1 MEFRVQFH
9 KISTN
14 GTKAE
19 TEEKSWKIQ
28 IVKMSIKPKKNH

>member
-14 GTKAE
+14 GTKVE
-19 TEEKSWKIQ
+19 TEEESWRVQ
-28 IVKMSIKPKKNH
+28 IVKYKPN

>member
-14 GTKAE
+14 GTKVE
-19 TEEKSWKIQ
+19 TEEKSWKVQ
-28 IVKMSIKPKKNH
+28 IVKYKPN

>member
-14 GTKAE
+14 GTKIE
-19 TEEKSWKIQ
+19 TEEKSWRVQ
-28 IVKMSIKPKKNH
+28 IVKYKSN